1 MTDSDQTNRDD
12 DQPGPGQ
19 MRQEGDRPGP
29 DVKQREGGRPGPDV
43 KQREGDRPGPD
54 VKQRPEK
61 EKEKKSPFRFS
72 FFWVMMVLLAVLIMG
87 QFFAGKPDGLSNLE
101 FKRCVEEGRI
111 RKLYVSAKR
120 MRGEYRDTAPDTGE
134 ERWVRF
140 TRPRVTLE
148 GDINYLED
156 KNVDYHAED
165 DSDGLWQMLWWIF
178 PLAIIIGFW
187 IFMMRKMNPS
197 QQVMSFGK
205 SKAKIYAEKE
215 IQVDFGDVAGI
226 DEAVEEVKEIV
237 DFLRE
242 PEKFQA
248 LGARIPKGVLLLGA
262 PGTGK
267 TLLARAVAGEAE
279 VPFFSLSGSDFVEM
293 FVGVGASRVRD
304 LFKQA
309 GQQAPCIVFIDE
321 LDALGKSRG
330 VSPVSN
336 DEREQTLN
344 ALLVEMDGFEPNSG
358 VIIMAAT
365 NRPEILDQALMRPGR
380 FDRQIVVDKP
390 DIKGRELI
398 LEVHA
403 RAVKLG
409 DDVDLAV
416 IAARTPGFAGAD
428 LANIINE
435 SALLAA
441 RRDKS
446 AVSMN
451 ELEEAI
457 DRTIAGLEKK
467 KNLMTAKEKEIVAYH
482 ESGHALV
489 SSMLPECDPVHRISI
504 IPRGMG
510 SLGHTLYLPTDE
522 RYLLTVVE
530 LKNRMASLL
539 GGRAAEIVVF
549 GQVSTGA
556 QNDLERCSKLARR
569 MVTEYGMS
577 EKMGA
582 VSYEAERRS
591 YLGWDPNGG
600 KRDYSEETGREIDEE
615 VKILVTAAEDLALK
629 TLKDNRDLLERIAI
643 RLAEVELIDREE
655 LEELLG
661 FDKAIDDP
669 DEPPTVPEPA
679 APEASAE
686 VEPSAGA
693 EFEPEA
699 GSESEPDPEL
709 EPER

>member
-1 MTDSDQTNRDD
+1 MTDSDQTSRDD
-12 DQPGPGQ
+12 QQPGHDP
-19 MRQEGDRPGP
+19 
-29 DVKQREGGRPGPDV
+29 
-43 KQREGDRPGPD
+43 
-54 VKQRPEK
+54 KQRPDDR
-61 EKEKKSPFRFS
+61 KKGPARFS
-72 FFWVMMVLLAVLIMG
+72 FFWVMMVLLAVLITG
-87 QFFAGKPDGLSNLE
+87 QFFAGKPDGPKHSE
-101 FKRCVEEGRI
+101 FKKWVEEGRL
-111 RKLYVSAKR
+111 RNLVVSGKK
-120 MRGEYRDTAPDTGE
+120 MSGEYREKTDSGE
-134 ERWVRF
+134 DRWVAF
-140 TRPRVTLE
+140 TMPRVTLE
-148 GDINYLED
+148 GDIAYLREN
-156 KNVDYHAED
+156 NVDYTPESD
-165 DSDGLWQMLWWIF
+165 TDGLLGVIWWIF
-178 PLAIIIGFW
+178 PVAILIGFW
-187 IFMMRKMNPS
+187 IFMMRKMNPG

-205 SKAKIYAEKE
+205 SKAKVYAEKE
-215 IQVDFGDVAGI
+215 VQVNFGDVAGI
-226 DEAVEEVKEIV
+226 DEAVDEVKEIV

-309 GQQAPCIVFIDE
+309 VQQSPCIVFIDE

-344 ALLVEMDGFEPNSG
+344 ALLVEMDGFDANSG

-398 LEVHA
+398 LRVHA
-403 RAVKLG
+403 RAVKL
-409 DDVDLAV
+409 DPDVDLAV

-446 AVSMN
+446 SVTMD

-467 KNLMTAKEKEIVAYH
+467 KHLMTEKEKEIVAYH

-489 SSMLPECDPVHRISI
+489 ASLLPECDPVHRISI

-510 SLGHTLYLPTDE
+510 SLGHTLQLPTDE
-522 RYLLTVVE
+522 RYLLTLEE
-530 LKNRMASLL
+530 LKNRMAVLL
-539 GGRAAEIVVF
+539 GGRAAEMIIF
-549 GQVSTGA
+549 GQVTTGA
-556 QNDLERCSKLARR
+556 QNDLERCSKMARR
-569 MVTEYGMS
+569 MVTEFGMS
-577 EKMGA
+577 ERMGP
-582 VSYEAERRS
+582 VSYEQERRS

-615 VKILVTAAEDLALK
+615 VKIFVTAAEDLALT

-643 RLAEVELIDREE
+643 RLAEIELIDRDEFEE
-655 LEELLG
+655 ILG
-661 FDKAIDDP
+661 IEKKASAP
-669 DEPPTVPEPA
+669 DAVPETPA
-679 APEASAE
+679 ASEEVPGTPEEPDAVPETLAAE
-686 VEPSAGA
+686 VPPPEEA
-693 EFEPEA
+693 EEA
-699 GSESEPDPEL
+699 E
-709 EPER
+709 EPERESGP